1 MRDLYKDR
9 RDAGKILAG
18 ELKGAQ
24 GNQELLV
31 LGLPRG
37 GVVVAYEVASAL
49 NADLDV
55 LVVRKMGAPR
65 REEVAMGAIA
75 SGGAEFL
82 NEEMIRRLG
91 ITDHEIEKTRENER
105 IELKRREQLYRGD
118 RALFDSKRRSVILVD
133 DGIATGA
140 TARVAV
146 SALKGLEP
154 ERIIVAVPV
163 APPEA
168 VGELERLADRVV
180 CPLIPEN
187 FQAVGQWY
195 QNFAQTTDEEV
206 RRILSRAWNSG

>member
-1 MRDLYKDR
+1 MRELYKDR

-18 ELKGAQ
+18 ELKGVQ
-24 GNQELLV
+24 GHQEPLV

-55 LVVRKMGAPR
+55 LVVRKMGAPG

-82 NEEMIRRLG
+82 NGEMIRRLG
-91 ITDHEIEKTRENER
+91 ITDHEIETKRENEK

-118 RALFDSKRRSVILVD
+118 RALFDSQRRSVILVD

-140 TARVAV
+140 TVRVAV

-168 VGELERLADRVV
+168 VGELERLADRLI

-195 QNFAQTTDEEV
+195 QNFTQTTDEEV
-206 RRILSRAWNSG
+206 RRILSRAWNPG